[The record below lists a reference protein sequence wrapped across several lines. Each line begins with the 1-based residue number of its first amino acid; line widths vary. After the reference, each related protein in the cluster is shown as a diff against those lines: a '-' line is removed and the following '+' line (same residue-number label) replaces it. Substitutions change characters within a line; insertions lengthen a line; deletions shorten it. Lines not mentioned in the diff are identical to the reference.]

1 MMEYYLKKVINLSYI
16 YIAHIHGYMILRLH
30 DSLIQDIYYIATK
43 LILITG

>member
-1 MMEYYLKKVINLSYI
+1 MMEYHFKKMINLSYI
-16 YIAHIHGYMILRLH
+16 FIANLHGYMILRLH